1 MLLIE
6 RLDRHERYAYTL
18 NDSRAVWICTAKRNY
33 EELTMTRIDRQT
45 RDENFARPLAVLVWT
60 LVLWLAFP
68 AAPARAEK
76 FIIAWSAVSALNS
89 PFWVM
94 NDAGLLKQE
103 GLDMELVYIASSP
116 TVARATLAGD
126 IVLSG
131 ANSQVIV
138 DAGLNGGDL
147 VAMGAITNVV
157 AFYIMAAPEIKS
169 VADLRGKMVGVTRFG
184 ASTDFGMRMLLSK
197 YGLEAVKDVPFIQIG
212 GMPELAAALSK
223 KTVFAAPMS
232 QPMVYLAEKAG
243 MRMLA
248 NLAKEDIPFM
258 HIGLTT
264 SKRWIRENRRAAKA
278 FVRAYGRAIHF
289 MHNRK
294 EETRKI
300 FAKYTKIN
308 DAGMLDGS
316 IQYGYD
322 FMEKIPFVKPQAFQV
337 TLDQIAKANPKAKQA
352 KPEQFFDNSLVQEL
366 VDEGFFAKLWSKSS

>member
-1 MLLIE
+1 MTNCRITARVALCCFAVWMLL
-6 RLDRHERYAYTL
+6 
-18 NDSRAVWICTAKRNY
+18 
-33 EELTMTRIDRQT
+33 
-45 RDENFARPLAVLVWT
+45 
-60 LVLWLAFP
+60 FP
-68 AAPARAEK
+68 GVARAEK

-94 NDAGLLKQE
+94 NDAGFLKQE
-103 GLDMELVYIASSP
+103 GLDMQLVYIASSP
-116 TVARATLAGD
+116 TVARATLAGEVV
-126 IVLSG
+126 ISG

-138 DAGLNGGDL
+138 DVGLGGGDL

-157 AFYIMAAPEIKS
+157 AFYVMAAPEIKN
-169 VADLRGKMVGVTRFG
+169 VTDLKGKVVGVTRFG

-197 YGLEAVKDVPFIQIG
+197 YGLEAAKDVPFIQIG

-232 QPMVYLAEKAG
+232 QPMVYVAQQAG

-248 NLAKEDIPFM
+248 NLAKEEIPFM

-264 SKRWIRENRRAAKA
+264 SKKWVREHRPQAKA
-278 FVRAYGRAIHF
+278 FIRAYGRAIHF
-289 MHNRK
+289 MHGRK
-294 EETRKI
+294 EETRAI

-308 DAGMLDGS
+308 DVAMLDGS

-322 FMEKIPFVKPQAFQV
+322 FMEKIPLVKAQAFQV
-337 TLDQIAKANPKAKQA
+337 TLDQIAKTNPKAKQA

-366 VDEGFFAKLWSKSS
+366 VDEGFFTKLWGKNL

>member
-1 MLLIE
+1 MRKIIFSGRSVRGRFVCSVLCLSV
-6 RLDRHERYAYTL
+6 LGVL
-18 NDSRAVWICTAKRNY
+18 TAPH
-33 EELTMTRIDRQT
+33 T
-45 RDENFARPLAVLVWT
+45 
-60 LVLWLAFP
+60 
-68 AAPARAEK
+68 ARAEK
-76 FIIAWSAVSALNS
+76 FVVAWSAVSALNS

-94 NDAGLLKQE
+94 NDAGFWKQE
-103 GLDMELVYIASSP
+103 GLDIQLVYIASSP

-138 DAGLNGGDL
+138 DAGLNGADL

-157 AFYIMAAPEIKS
+157 AFYIMAAPEIKN
-169 VADLRGKMVGVTRFG
+169 VTDLRGKVVGVTRFG

-197 YGLEAVKDVPFIQIG
+197 YGLEAAKDVPFIQIG

-223 KTVFAAPMS
+223 KTVVAAPMS
-232 QPMVYLAEKAG
+232 QPMVYLAQKAG

-264 SKRWIRENRRAAKA
+264 SKRWIRENRPQAKA
-278 FVRAYGRAIHF
+278 FIRAYGRAIHF
-289 MHNRK
+289 MHTRK
-294 EETRKI
+294 EQTKAI

-322 FMEKIPFVKPQAFQV
+322 FMEKIPLVKSEAFQV
-337 TLDQIAKANPKAKQA
+337 TLDQIAKNNPKAKQA

-366 VDEGFFAKLWSKSS
+366 VDEGFFTKLWGKNP

>member
-1 MLLIE
+1 MLL
-6 RLDRHERYAYTL
+6 
-18 NDSRAVWICTAKRNY
+18 
-33 EELTMTRIDRQT
+33 
-45 RDENFARPLAVLVWT
+45 
-60 LVLWLAFP
+60 FP
-68 AAPARAEK
+68 GVARAEK

-94 NDAGLLKQE
+94 NDAGFLKQE
-103 GLDMELVYIASSP
+103 GLDMQLVYIASSP
-116 TVARATLAGD
+116 TVARATLAGEVV
-126 IVLSG
+126 ISG

-138 DAGLNGGDL
+138 DVGLGGGDL

-157 AFYIMAAPEIKS
+157 AFYVMAAPEIKN
-169 VADLRGKMVGVTRFG
+169 VTDLKGKVVGVTRFG

-197 YGLEAVKDVPFIQIG
+197 YGLEAAKDVPFIQIG

-232 QPMVYLAEKAG
+232 QPMVYVAQQAG

-248 NLAKEDIPFM
+248 NLAKEEIPFM

-264 SKRWIRENRRAAKA
+264 SKKWVREHRPQAKA
-278 FVRAYGRAIHF
+278 FIRAYGRAIHF
-289 MHNRK
+289 MHGRK
-294 EETRKI
+294 EETRAI

-308 DAGMLDGS
+308 DVAMLDGS

-322 FMEKIPFVKPQAFQV
+322 FMEKIPLVKAQAFQV
-337 TLDQIAKANPKAKQA
+337 TLDQIAKTNPKAKQA

-366 VDEGFFAKLWSKSS
+366 VDEGFFTKLWGKNL

>member
-1 MLLIE
+1 MLAAMLSC
-6 RLDRHERYAYTL
+6 RAAY
-18 NDSRAVWICTAKRNY
+18 
-33 EELTMTRIDRQT
+33 
-45 RDENFARPLAVLVWT
+45 
-60 LVLWLAFP
+60 
-68 AAPARAEK
+68 AEK
-76 FIIAWSAVSALNS
+76 FVIAWSAVSALNS

-94 NDAGLLKQE
+94 NDTGLLKQE

-138 DAGLNGGDL
+138 DAGLNGADL

-157 AFYIMAAPEIKS
+157 AFYIMAAPDIKK
-169 VADLRGKMVGVTRFG
+169 VTDLRGKVVGVTRFG

-197 YGLEAVKDVPFIQIG
+197 YGLEAAKDVPFIQIG

-223 KTVFAAPMS
+223 KTVYAAPMS
-232 QPMVYLAEKAG
+232 QPMVYIAQKAG
-243 MRMLA
+243 MHMLA

-264 SKRWIRENRRAAKA
+264 SKRWIREHRPEAKA
-278 FVRAYGRAIHF
+278 FVRAYGRAIYF
-289 MHNRK
+289 MHTRK
-294 EETRKI
+294 EETKKI

-308 DAGMLDGS
+308 DPEMLDGS

-322 FMEKIPFVKPQAFQV
+322 FMEKIPLVKPQAFQV
-337 TLDQIAKANPKAKQA
+337 TLDQIAKTNPKAKQA
-352 KPEQFFDNSLVQEL
+352 KPEQFFDNSVVQEL
-366 VDEGFFAKLWSKSS
+366 IDEGFFTKLWGKNPQ

>member
-1 MLLIE
+1 
-6 RLDRHERYAYTL
+6 
-18 NDSRAVWICTAKRNY
+18 
-33 EELTMTRIDRQT
+33 MTKT
-45 RDENFARPLAVLVWT
+45 RDPIVACLLFIVTTAVS
-60 LVLWLAFP
+60 F
-68 AAPARAEK
+68 APAIVHAEK
-76 FIIAWSAVSALNS
+76 FVVAWSAVSALNS

-94 NDAGLLKQE
+94 NDAGLWKQE
-103 GLDMELVYIASSP
+103 GLDIELVYIASSP

-138 DAGLNGGDL
+138 DVGLQGGDL
-147 VAMGAITNVV
+147 VAIGAITNVV
-157 AFYIMAAPEIKS
+157 AFYVMAAPEVKT
-169 VADLRGKMVGVTRFG
+169 VNDLKGKVVGVTRFG

-197 YGLEAVKDVPFIQIG
+197 YGLEPVKDVPFIQIG

-223 KTVFAAPMS
+223 KTVYAAPMS
-232 QPMVYLAEKAG
+232 QPMVYVAQQAG
-243 MRMLA
+243 MRMIA

-264 SKRWIRENRRAAKA
+264 SRKWVREHRPQAKA
-278 FVRAYGRAIHF
+278 FVRAYGRALHF

-294 EETRKI
+294 EETRAI

-308 DAGMLDGS
+308 DRGMLDGS

-322 FMEKIPFVKPQAFQV
+322 FMEKIPLVKPQAFQV
-337 TLDQIAKANPKAKQA
+337 TLDQIARNNPKAKQA

-366 VDEGFFAKLWSKSS
+366 VDEGFFAKLWGKNR

>member
-1 MLLIE
+1 VGIMKKAIFFALVFMSLL
-6 RLDRHERYAYTL
+6 LG
-18 NDSRAVWICTAKRNY
+18 SRAHG
-33 EELTMTRIDRQT
+33 
-45 RDENFARPLAVLVWT
+45 
-60 LVLWLAFP
+60 
-68 AAPARAEK
+68 EK
-76 FIIAWSAVSALNS
+76 FVIAWSAVSALNS

-94 NDAGLLKQE
+94 NDADLLKQE

-138 DAGLNGGDL
+138 DAGLNGADL

-157 AFYIMAAPEIKS
+157 AFYVMAAPEIKT
-169 VADLRGKMVGVTRFG
+169 VNDLKGKVVGVTRFG

-197 YGLEAVKDVPFIQIG
+197 YGLEPSKEVPMIQIG

-232 QPMVYLAEKAG
+232 QPMVYLAQQAG
-243 MRMLA
+243 MRMIA
-248 NLAKEDIPFM
+248 NLAKEEIPFM

-264 SKRWIRENRRAAKA
+264 SKKWVREYRPQAKA
-278 FVRAYGRAIHF
+278 FIRAYGRAIYF
-289 MHNRK
+289 MHTRK

-308 DAGMLDGS
+308 DPGMLDGS

-322 FMEKIPFVKPQAFQV
+322 FMEKVPLVKTAAFQV
-337 TLDQIAKANPKAKQA
+337 TLDQIAKTNPKAKQA

-366 VDEGFFAKLWSKSS
+366 IDEGFFAKLWGKNPQ

>member
-1 MLLIE
+1 MVEIGVDVTKARNRFLTGLLIIV
-6 RLDRHERYAYTL
+6 T
-18 NDSRAVWICTAKRNY
+18 
-33 EELTMTRIDRQT
+33 
-45 RDENFARPLAVLVWT
+45 AVLS
-60 LVLWLAFP
+60 L
-68 AAPARAEK
+68 APAVARAQK
-76 FIIAWSAVSALNS
+76 AVIAWSAVSALNS

-94 NDAGLLKQE
+94 NDAGLWKQE

-138 DAGLNGGDL
+138 DVGLQGGDL

-157 AFYIMAAPEIKS
+157 AFYVMAAPEVKT
-169 VADLRGKMVGVTRFG
+169 VTDLKGKLVGVTRFG
-184 ASTDFGMRMLLSK
+184 ASTDFGMRMLLTK
-197 YGLEAVKDVPFIQIG
+197 YGLEPVKDVPFIQIG

-223 KTVFAAPMS
+223 KTVYAAPMS
-232 QPMVYLAEKAG
+232 QPMVYLAQQAG
-243 MRMLA
+243 MRMIA

-264 SKRWIRENRRAAKA
+264 SRKWVREHRTQAKA
-278 FVRAYGRAIHF
+278 FIRAYGRALHF
-289 MHNRK
+289 MHNRQ
-294 EETRKI
+294 EETRAI

-308 DAGMLDGS
+308 DRGMLDGS

-322 FMEKIPFVKPQAFQV
+322 FMEKIPLVKPQAFQV
-337 TLDQIAKANPKAKQA
+337 TLDQIARNNPKAKQA

-366 VDEGFFAKLWSKSS
+366 VDEGFFARLWGKNL

>member
-1 MLLIE
+1 MNKAIFFALVFMSLL
-6 RLDRHERYAYTL
+6 LG
-18 NDSRAVWICTAKRNY
+18 SRAHG
-33 EELTMTRIDRQT
+33 
-45 RDENFARPLAVLVWT
+45 
-60 LVLWLAFP
+60 
-68 AAPARAEK
+68 EK
-76 FIIAWSAVSALNS
+76 FVIAWSAVSALNS

-94 NDAGLLKQE
+94 NDADLLKQE

-138 DAGLNGGDL
+138 DAGLNGADL

-157 AFYIMAAPEIKS
+157 AFYVMAAPEIKT
-169 VADLRGKMVGVTRFG
+169 VNDLKGKVVGVTRFG

-197 YGLEAVKDVPFIQIG
+197 YGLEPSKEVPMIQIG

-232 QPMVYLAEKAG
+232 QPMVYLAQQAG
-243 MRMLA
+243 MRMIA
-248 NLAKEDIPFM
+248 NLAKEEIPFM

-264 SKRWIRENRRAAKA
+264 SKKWVREYRPQAKA
-278 FVRAYGRAIHF
+278 FIRAYGRAIYF
-289 MHNRK
+289 MHTRK

-308 DAGMLDGS
+308 DPGMLDGS

-322 FMEKIPFVKPQAFQV
+322 FMEKVPLVKTAAFQV
-337 TLDQIAKANPKAKQA
+337 TLDQIAKTNPKAKQA

-366 VDEGFFAKLWSKSS
+366 IDEGFFAKLWGKNPQ